1 MKNDALGEELQARG
15 LIYQNG
21 GGEVAEILA
30 EPRTFYLGIDPS
42 ADSLHM
48 GNLVPIILAKH
59 LVDAGH
65 YPVLLVGGGTG
76 LIGDPKESGERPL
89 LDEAVVTKN
98 AEAIRVQLS
107 SIIKQEDLPVVD
119 NAKWLKQVSLLA
131 FLRDIGKHFSVNQL
145 VKRDLIKKR
154 LETDEDSISYTEFT
168 YSLLQAYDYMQLHQE
183 RGVNLQIGGSD
194 QWTNIISGVDLVR
207 RKLGKTVYALTTP
220 IVMDRATGKKF
231 GKSEGNAVWLDPA
244 KTSPFQFYQFWI
256 NVSDENVT
264 EYLRIFSFLPLEEI
278 DTLLETHAVAPQQR
292 QAQRQLAKQVTT
304 FIHGQAAAESAERVS
319 LLLYAGDASITLTP
333 DDQALLT
340 QELPSASFSPT
351 QLAAGVAV
359 ADALVAAQLASSKK
373 DARRLL
379 EGGGVSLNN
388 SVVAATYQI
397 TEKDLESGLALLRKG
412 KKVALLTT
420 A

>member
-1 MKNDALGEELQARG
+1 MKNDALGAELQARG
-15 LIYQNG
+15 LIYQHG
-21 GGEVAEILA
+21 GGEVEEILA
-30 EPRTFYLGIDPS
+30 KPRTFYLGIDPS

-65 YPVLLVGGGTG
+65 QPVLLVGGGTG

-89 LDEAVVTKN
+89 LDEAVVAQN
-98 AEAIRVQLS
+98 AEALRGQLS
-107 SIIKQEDLPVVD
+107 SIIKKADLQVVD
-119 NAKWLKQVSLLA
+119 NAKWLKEVSLLA

-145 VKRDLIKKR
+145 VKRELIKKR

-168 YSLLQAYDYMQLHQE
+168 YSLLQAYDYMQLHEKQ
-183 RGVNLQIGGSD
+183 GVDLQIGGSD

-207 RKLGKTVYALTTP
+207 RKLGQTVYALTTP
-220 IVMDRATGKKF
+220 IVMDRVTGKKF

-256 NVSDENVT
+256 NVSDENVA
-264 EYLRIFSFLPLEEI
+264 EYLKIFSFLPLEAI
-278 DTLLETHAVAPQQR
+278 DELLAAHAAAPQER
-292 QAQRQLAKQVTT
+292 QAQRELAKQVTT
-304 FIHGQAAAESAERVS
+304 FIHGETAATSAERVS
-319 LLLYAGDASITLTP
+319 SLLYGGDMSVALTP
-333 DDQALLT
+333 DDQGLIA
-340 QELPSASFSPT
+340 QELPSVRLSQAEV
-351 QLAAGVAV
+351 AAGVAV
-359 ADALVAAQLASSKK
+359 TDALVTTQLASSKK

-379 EGGGVSLNN
+379 EGGGVSLNDQA
-388 SVVAATYQI
+388 VTTAYQI

-412 KKVALLTT
+412 KKVAALMV